1 MDEDDTVPLI
11 DPVVGEAEL
20 DNIREVI
27 ESGYMTQGP
36 FADEFESG
44 FADYVDAEH
53 AITAT
58 SCTTG
63 MELVLDAMGIGPGD
77 EVIVP
82 DFTYPATA
90 SVVARMGADPV
101 LVDVDRATYNVDTE
115 AMADAVTED
124 TAALLPVSWGG
135 QPLDDG
141 AINDIA
147 AEHDLH
153 VLEDAA
159 CGAGASFDDRPVGS
173 QFDASVFSFH
183 PRKVLATGE
192 GGMVT
197 TDDDSLQEEVRCI
210 KNFGIDHSGEGRG
223 FVRADGTNFRF
234 SDLLAAVGVAQ
245 LEKLDDIVERRREIA
260 ALYDDL
266 LGDVEG
272 VTTPAVVDGGV
283 HNYQSYCV
291 YVKAGDEN
299 TRDELMD
306 RLGERNIQ
314 TQIGTYALSETE
326 AFADATHHGSLENA
340 KALYRN
346 LLTLPVA
353 HGMSEE
359 DQHRVVDALETEL
372 DALTAVE
379 P

>member
-1 MDEDDTVPLI
+1 MDEDHTVPLI
-11 DPVVGEAEL
+11 EPVVGDAEL

-44 FADYVDAEH
+44 FAEYVDADH

-63 MELVLDAMGIGPGD
+63 MELVLDAMGVGPGD

-82 DFTYPATA
+82 DFTYTATA
-90 SVVARMGADPV
+90 SVVERMGADPV
-101 LVDVDRATYNVDTE
+101 LVDVDRATYNVDTD
-115 AMADAVTED
+115 AMADAVTDD

-141 AINDIA
+141 VINDIA
-147 AEHDLH
+147 EEHDLY

-159 CGAGASFDDRPVGS
+159 CGAGASFDGRPVGS

-197 TDDDSLQEEVRCI
+197 TDDDALEEEVRCI

-223 FVRADGTNFRF
+223 FVRPDGTNFRF

-245 LEKLDDIVERRREIA
+245 LKKLDDIVGRRREIA
-260 ALYDDL
+260 ATYDDL
-266 LGDVEG
+266 LADVEG
-272 VTTPAVVDGGV
+272 LTTPAVVDGGI

-291 YVKAGDEN
+291 YVEAGDEH
-299 TRDELMD
+299 TRDDLME
-306 RLGERNIQ
+306 RLGNRNIQ

-326 AFADATHHGSLENA
+326 AFAEAKRSGSLETA
-340 KALYRN
+340 KALYHN

-353 HGMSEE
+353 HGMSDE
-359 DQHRVVDALETEL
+359 DLHRVVESLEAEL
-372 DALTAVE
+372 ESLKMVE